1 MHLSAELSSTVG
13 KVSFLRQVVTPNI
26 GIKASSL
33 SSPRPPK
40 LSYPTINLL
49 YNTRSSKAMI
59 ICNTDI
65 FESLTKGGEYE
76 IIDTDA
82 DLVIVKN
89 NAGQQRAYHASWFY

>member
-1 MHLSAELSSTVG
+1 
-13 KVSFLRQVVTPNI
+13 
-26 GIKASSL
+26 
-33 SSPRPPK
+33 
-40 LSYPTINLL
+40 
-49 YNTRSSKAMI
+49 MI

-82 DLVIVKN
+82 DLVIVRN